1 MEEAAP
7 HQSGLAPEVRHFI
20 ERVGSGE
27 KVTAD
32 GAWFA
37 GDGAEAETA
46 RPYNIT
52 DLLNMRQ
59 LVRKTA
65 GAYEPGDFNARALR
79 KLLDS
84 VDDTIEQLVEAS
96 GDEAAI
102 LTHRKLREDY
112 RNKQRALDNPVIEA
126 AREGGIG
133 HSMVGRFR
141 A

>member
-1 MEEAAP
+1 MEDAAP
-7 HQSGLAPEVRHFI
+7 HQLGLAPEVRRFI
-20 ERVGSGE
+20 ERAGSGE

-37 GDGAEAETA
+37 GEGAEAETA

-59 LVRKTA
+59 LVRKTG
-65 GAYEPGDFNARALR
+65 GAYEAGDINARALR

-112 RNKQRALDNPVIEA
+112 HNRQRALWIARCFVPVK
-126 AREGGIG
+126 
-133 HSMVGRFR
+133 S
-141 A
+141 